1 MVGSA
6 GGDGSSGLM
15 EFWFEDVFG
24 GIGGG
29 SVEGFFSEVFR
40 VNPVI
45 EFLYDNASID
55 WQDVCLLWE
64 LLLITGL
71 NSFASTNPQLEDN
84 KDEEEEHD
92 ADDRTDV

>member
-6 GGDGSSGLM
+6 GGEGSSGLM

-29 SVEGFFSEVFR
+29 SVELFFIEVLR
-40 VNPVI
+40 DNPVV

-55 WQDVCLLWE
+55 WQDVCLFWE
-64 LLLITGL
+64 LLLTHGL
-71 NSFASTNPQLEDN
+71 NSFASTNPQLEDS

-92 ADDRTDV
+92 AEDRTDV